1 MNTATQIDIAGT
13 VSISIPIHIRVS
25 LLIDLVNQAYEGSS
39 ITYWVAQ
46 ARNEKRSELTIDGCT
61 HNYCYSFEISEY
73 DEVGWA
79 TVNTTTIADGIT
91 KILQGK
97 TSLSDYIKNM
107 IFRSVTGEDVID
119 DEALDCI
126 IQVGLF
132 NNTVYG

>member
-1 MNTATQIDIAGT
+1 MITATQIDIDGT
-13 VSISIPIHIRVS
+13 VNINIPIPIKVS

-46 ARNEKRSELTIDGCT
+46 ARNAKRSELTIDGCT

-79 TVNTTTIADGIT
+79 TVNTSTIADGIT

-107 IFRSVTGEDVID
+107 IFRSVTDEDVID

-126 IQVGLF
+126 VQVGLF

>member
-13 VSISIPIHIRVS
+13 VSINIPIHIRVP

-46 ARNEKRSELTIDGCT
+46 ARNAVRSELTIDGCT

-73 DEVGWA
+73 DEVSWA

>member
-1 MNTATQIDIAGT
+1 
-13 VSISIPIHIRVS
+13 
-25 LLIDLVNQAYEGSS
+25 
-39 ITYWVAQ
+39 
-46 ARNEKRSELTIDGCT
+46 
-61 HNYCYSFEISEY
+61 
-73 DEVGWA
+73 
-79 TVNTTTIADGIT
+79 VNTTTIADGIT